1 MTLNEYEKM
10 RKPVLSM
17 KTTEERKVD
26 SKGFESMNL
35 LKKGNHEIFVK
46 LGSEKD
52 GAKRK
57 EDANSKADK
66 VKKISQ
72 AQNVLMFI

>member
-1 MTLNEYEKM
+1 M
-10 RKPVLSM
+10 RKPVLST

-26 SKGFESMNL
+26 SKGFESMKL

-46 LGSEKD
+46 LGSEND

-66 VKKISQ
+66 VKKVSQ
-72 AQNVLMFI
+72 AQNVLMVI